1 MAESAVGSVVV
12 LPTDCLLTAFREVL
26 KDDGFN
32 VPSQAAVDAVKCAEQ
47 LIEWSCEQ
55 ENKDMV
61 ARFASDLVT
70 EMLECFDGPPAAPR
84 TMRERMWGKFFDMRS
99 SIQYK
104 SRWMDFISKSTGGKC
119 CPTFYQYVTN
129 SIMESLIK
137 YKFPLM
143 EETPQQSESLS
154 LSYEEKNAMRY
165 TAGYVIRAVKKKI
178 KKSACSEAVKAG
190 LGMCLTELLGEEC
203 HDDSNDWVSMIDR
216 GGLNHVNDMTFCAME
231 LDLLAVLAINTRND
245 EMDLMKSVKQKITV
259 NEDFLFAWSIISIN
273 WEEEEPHLLKDFI
286 VDHWITV
293 RGFSYANAFLE
304 KYKQA
309 SKKAV
314 QKSKGLREQLVE

>member
-1 MAESAVGSVVV
+1 MAESVLWFSVV
-12 LPTDCLLTAFREVL
+12 PTDCLLTAFREVL

-32 VPSQAAVDAVKCAEQ
+32 VPSSQAAVDAVKCAEQ

-104 SRWMDFISKSTGGKC
+104 SRWMDFISRSTGG
-119 CPTFYQYVTN
+119 PTFYQYVTN

-165 TAGYVIRAVKKKI
+165 TAGYVIRAVKKK
-178 KKSACSEAVKAG
+178 KKKICLFRSCQSSAEVKRA
-190 LGMCLTELLGEEC
+190 
-203 HDDSNDWVSMIDR
+203 
-216 GGLNHVNDMTFCAME
+216 
-231 LDLLAVLAINTRND
+231 
-245 EMDLMKSVKQKITV
+245 
-259 NEDFLFAWSIISIN
+259 
-273 WEEEEPHLLKDFI
+273 
-286 VDHWITV
+286 
-293 RGFSYANAFLE
+293 
-304 KYKQA
+304 
-309 SKKAV
+309 
-314 QKSKGLREQLVE
+314 

>member
-12 LPTDCLLTAFREVL
+12 VPTDCLLTAFREVL

-32 VPSQAAVDAVKCAEQ
+32 VPSQAAVNAVKCAEQ

-70 EMLECFDGPPAAPR
+70 EMLECFDGPPATPR

-104 SRWMDFISKSTGGKC
+104 SRW
-119 CPTFYQYVTN
+119 
-129 SIMESLIK
+129 
-137 YKFPLM
+137 
-143 EETPQQSESLS
+143 
-154 LSYEEKNAMRY
+154 
-165 TAGYVIRAVKKKI
+165 
-178 KKSACSEAVKAG
+178 
-190 LGMCLTELLGEEC
+190 
-203 HDDSNDWVSMIDR
+203 
-216 GGLNHVNDMTFCAME
+216 
-231 LDLLAVLAINTRND
+231 
-245 EMDLMKSVKQKITV
+245 
-259 NEDFLFAWSIISIN
+259 SIISIN
-273 WEEEEPHLLKDFI
+273 WEEEESHLLKDFI

-314 QKSKGLREQLVE
+314 QKSKGLRKQLVE